1 MSQITLNLTAHNSTS
16 LQKGDT
22 VYYLGTD
29 NNKKRIGVLS
39 SKTSTTITC
48 TLDANSDLAQLTAS
62 SYLFFGKSNII
73 NTSGIIGYYAEVNF
87 SNNSE
92 QEAELF
98 AVNSEIF
105 ISSN

>member
-16 LQKGDT
+16 LQQGDI

-29 NNKKRIGVLS
+29 SNKKRIGPLT
-39 SKTSTTITC
+39 SKTPTTITC
-48 TLDANSDLAQLTAS
+48 DTDTNSDLTQLTAS
-62 SYLFFGKSNII
+62 SYLFFGKDNIV
-73 NTSGIIGYYAEVNF
+73 NSSGIIGYYAEVNL
-87 SNNSE
+87 SNNSQ

>member
-1 MSQITLNLTAHNSTS
+1 MSQITLNITAHNNTS
-16 LQKGDT
+16 LQIGDT
-22 VYYLGTD
+22 LYYLGTD
-29 NNKKRIGVLS
+29 SNKKRIGPLL
-39 SKTSTTITC
+39 SKTTSTITC
-48 TLDANSDLAQLTAS
+48 DTDANSDLTQLSAS
-62 SYLFFGKSNII
+62 SYLFFGKDHVI

>member
-1 MSQITLNLTAHNSTS
+1 
-16 LQKGDT
+16 
-22 VYYLGTD
+22 
-29 NNKKRIGVLS
+29 
-39 SKTSTTITC
+39 
-48 TLDANSDLAQLTAS
+48 
-62 SYLFFGKSNII
+62 LFFGKDNIV
-73 NTSGIIGYYAEVNF
+73 NSSGIIGYYAEVNL

>member
-1 MSQITLNLTAHNSTS
+1 MSQITLNLTAHNNTS
-16 LQKGDT
+16 LQQGDV

-29 NNKKRIGVLS
+29 SNKKRIGPLT
-39 SKTSTTITC
+39 SKTPTTITC
-48 TLDANSDLAQLTAS
+48 DTDANSDLTQLTAS
-62 SYLFFGKSNII
+62 SYLFFGKDNIV
-73 NTSGIIGYYAEVNF
+73 NSSGIIGYYAEVNL
-87 SNNSE
+87 SNNSQ

>member
-1 MSQITLNLTAHNSTS
+1 MSQITLNLTAHNNTS
-16 LQKGDT
+16 LQNNDI

-29 NNKKRIGVLS
+29 GLKKRIGPLL
-39 SKTSTTITC
+39 SKTSTNITC
-48 TLDANSDLAQLTAS
+48 DANENSDLSQLTAS
-62 SYLFFGKSNII
+62 SYLFFGKDNII
-73 NTSGIIGYYAEVNF
+73 NTSGVVGYYAEVNF

-92 QEAELF
+92 EEAELF

>member
-16 LQKGDT
+16 LQQGDI

-29 NNKKRIGVLS
+29 SNKKRIGPLT
-39 SKTSTTITC
+39 SKTPTTITC
-48 TLDANSDLAQLTAS
+48 STDTNSDLAQLTAS
-62 SYLFFGKSNII
+62 SYLFFGKDNIV
-73 NTSGIIGYYAEVNF
+73 NSSGIIGYYAEVNL
-87 SNNSE
+87 SNNSQ